1 MSRKVFFDVDPGCD
15 DAVML
20 AVALGLDDIDVV
32 GLSTV
37 CGNTTVENTTRN
49 ALSILALGGDDVP
62 VARGC
67 ARPLVDDLTVAEW
80 VHGPDG
86 IRGDMPEP
94 TAEPI
99 DTHGAQFM
107 VQQAREHGEE
117 LTIAAVGPLTNLA
130 VALSIEPAL
139 PDIVDDIYVMGGS
152 AFALGNVTP
161 ASEAN
166 FYNDPAAASRVV
178 QDAGPTMVGLDVTT
192 RATVSSVLGS
202 EFRAAE
208 GALGVVGDWLDYPE
222 GVLDVAGGTIA
233 IHDAAVVAALADPSV
248 LTFEPY
254 YCEIDTTGGPSHGS
268 VVCDGNR
275 VLDEQP
281 NVDVAVAIDTER
293 YRELLGEG
301 IRGYVA

>member
-1 MSRKVFFDVDPGCD
+1 MGRKVFFDVDPGCD

-49 ALSILALGGDDVP
+49 ARSVLALGGSDVP

-67 ARPLVDDLTVAEW
+67 ARPLVDDLTTAEW

-86 IRGDMPEP
+86 IRGDMPDP
-94 TAEPI
+94 TADPI

-107 VQQAREHGEE
+107 VEQAREHGEG

-130 VALSIEPAL
+130 VALSLEPAL

-152 AFALGNVTP
+152 AFAPGNVTP

-166 FYNDPAAASRVV
+166 FHNDPAAASRVV
-178 QDAGPTMVGLDVTT
+178 QDAHPRLVGLDVTT
-192 RATVSSVLGS
+192 RATLTSALGA

-208 GALGVVGDWLDYPE
+208 GALSVVGDWLDYPDD
-222 GVLDVAGGTIA
+222 VLDVAGGTVA
-233 IHDAAVVAALADPSV
+233 IHDAAVVADLADPDV
-248 LTFEPY
+248 LTFESY

-268 VVCDGNR
+268 VVCDGNH
-275 VLDEQP
+275 VLDEPP
-281 NVDVAVAIDTER
+281 NVDVAVEIDTER
-293 YRELLGEG
+293 YRALLGEG

>member
-1 MSRKVFFDVDPGCD
+1 MGRKVFFDVDPGCD

-20 AVALGLDDIDVV
+20 AVALGLPDIDVV

-49 ALSILALGGDDVP
+49 TLSILALGDFNVP

-67 ARPLVDDLTVAEW
+67 ARPLVDDLTTAEW

-86 IRGDMPEP
+86 IRGDMPDP
-94 TAEPI
+94 TADPI
-99 DTHGAQFM
+99 DAHGAQFM
-107 VQQAREHGEE
+107 VEQAREHGED

-130 VALSIEPAL
+130 VALSLEPDL
-139 PDIVDDIYVMGGS
+139 PDMVDDIYVMGGS
-152 AFALGNVTP
+152 AFAPGNVTP

-166 FYNDPAAASRVV
+166 FHNDPAAASRVV
-178 QDAGPTMVGLDVTT
+178 QDAHPRMVGLDVTT
-192 RATVSSVLGS
+192 RATLTSALGA

-208 GALGVVGDWLDYPE
+208 GALGVVGDWLDYPDD
-222 GVLDVAGGTIA
+222 VLDVAGGTVA
-233 IHDAAVVAALADPSV
+233 IHDAAVVADLADPGV
-248 LTFEPY
+248 LTFESY

-275 VLDEQP
+275 VLDEPP
-281 NVDVAVAIDTER
+281 NVDVAVEIDTER
-293 YRELLGEG
+293 YRALLGEG